1 MEFDVKFDVKT
12 KRLKLHSM
20 LPFMPWDRMDDEL
33 IDHVFDYEG
42 EMETP
47 EHLKYTVGEIRS
59 AIAHYT
65 MCLNSI
71 QGVREQLGL
80 RVDPGA
86 KTTTLDR
93 KDILRSLK
101 EITQT
106 INADRKAY
114 VVFSLYE
121 DGIAVAKTH
130 ILSSFRTRLEKAYAE
145 WLESNKTVSLRDLL
159 ERESVR
165 NLPGLGWRSV

>member
-1 MEFDVKFDVKT
+1 MQFDVKT

-33 IDHVFDYEG
+33 IDLVFDYEG
-42 EMETP
+42 DIEIP
-47 EHLKYTVGEIRS
+47 EQHRYIVGEIRS
-59 AIAHYT
+59 AIAHYS
-65 MCLNSI
+65 MSLNCI

-101 EITQT
+101 ELTSS
-106 INADRKAY
+106 INSDRRSF
-114 VVFSLYE
+114 VFFSIYD
-121 DGIAVAKTH
+121 DGIQSAKTH
-130 ILSSFRTRLEKAYAE
+130 ILSSFRTRLEKAYTE
-145 WLESNKTVSLRDLL
+145 WLQSDKSASLKELL

-165 NLPGLGWRSV
+165 NLPGLGWRSL